1 MNGNPSQSSTPTRV
15 RYSILMLLCFLAM
28 ITYMDRAVYGNAK
41 DEIMG
46 SVGQPSANIFYLLT
60 AFQIAYA
67 LFEVPTGW
75 MGDRFGPRSTLL
87 RIVLWWSA
95 CIGLTACA
103 GATIPGLNIVLIGF
117 TALVVLQFFF
127 GMGEAGAFPNIT
139 RALYNWFP
147 PAQRGS
153 AQGMIWLS
161 ARFMGGLTPAVWI
174 LLTVFVGLDWRYAL
188 GLFAALA
195 AIWCLVFSLWFRN
208 HPEEHKS
215 VNEAECALINVDRVP
230 HTGHHG
236 VPWGK
241 ILRSKNLRYMCL
253 MYMVTN
259 FCWYF
264 MMYFLPGVLRS
275 KFPAM
280 SATNNGKLMVAVIA
294 GSPML
299 LGMAGCILGGIL
311 TDRYVRR
318 TGDRKW
324 GRRIYGMIGYGMAGV
339 SYLMAA
345 IFIGNFWAFAFFV
358 MMMGFFND
366 LIMGSAWATCQDIG
380 RRYAAI
386 VAGCMNM
393 IGNLA
398 GALTNFVTGSVL
410 KYYEPAGGFFS
421 LAMGSEPQPFEDR
434 QATGI
439 TIMFV
444 TYAIVY
450 GIGVLLWLKIDASQ
464 PIVPDEPAEPADEM
478 SMVTRDE

>member
-1 MNGNPSQSSTPTRV
+1 MNGTSSPTMPRTRV
-15 RYSILMLLCFLAM
+15 RYSVLMLLCFLAM
-28 ITYMDRAVYGNAK
+28 ITYMDRAVYGSAR
-41 DEIMG
+41 DDIMG
-46 SVGQPSANIFYLLT
+46 SVGKPSADIFYLLT

-103 GATIPGLNIVLIGF
+103 GATIPGLDVVAIGF
-117 TALVVLQFFF
+117 TGLVVLQFFF

-139 RALYNWFP
+139 RSLYNWFP
-147 PAQRGS
+147 PTQRGS

-161 ARFMGGLTPAVWI
+161 ARFMGGLTPAIWI
-174 LLTVFVGLDWRYAL
+174 LLTVFAGLNWRLAL
-188 GLFAALA
+188 WLFAGLA
-195 AIWCLVFSLWFRN
+195 FAWCIVFWFWFRN
-208 HPEEHKS
+208 TPEEHPS
-215 VNEAECALINVDRVP
+215 VNEAERDFINEGRTP
-230 HTGHHG
+230 HTGHAG

-264 MMYFLPGVLRS
+264 MMYFLPGVLRGQF
-275 KFPAM
+275 KEY
-280 SATNNGKLMVAVIA
+280 ATTDGGKLLVALIA

-299 LGMAGCILGGIL
+299 VGMAGCIIGGVL

-324 GRRIYGMIGYGMAGV
+324 GRRIYAMIGYGMAGI

-366 LIMGSAWATCQDIG
+366 LIMGSAWATCQDVG

-386 VAGCMNM
+386 VSGCMNM

-398 GALTNFVTGSVL
+398 GAMTNFITGTVL
-410 KYYEPAGGFFS
+410 KMYEPAGGAVS
-421 LAMGSEPQPFEDR
+421 MVTGAEPQPFENR

-450 GIGVLLWLKIDASQ
+450 GVGVLLWLKIDASK
-464 PIVPDEPAEPADEM
+464 PIVPDEPAEQH
-478 SMVTRDE
+478 